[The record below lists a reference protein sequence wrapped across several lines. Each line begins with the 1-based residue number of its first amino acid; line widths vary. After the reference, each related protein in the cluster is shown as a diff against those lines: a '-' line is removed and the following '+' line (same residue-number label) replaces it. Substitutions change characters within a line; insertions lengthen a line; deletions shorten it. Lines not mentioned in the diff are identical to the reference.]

1 MTPSELD
8 SLWLRVEDGDAA
20 GVRPALET
28 LATPTPPA
36 RLLRALARA
45 DLDDWAGARADLEAL
60 AAAEPTNPVARLNLA
75 LALYHTGEPRR
86 AAALWKAGPFF
97 PQPAYLRRY
106 LRTFWAV
113 RLGNPE
119 LCLAGVPAVP
129 ADWPHRAEVEAWRA
143 RAGASPD
150 PRLAARLGAAA
161 ENAYWSGKALLA
173 EQLLAAA
180 AEIHPA
186 EDTYAVSLCQAQWHL
201 GRGAEVRARL
211 EPILE
216 REITRAHASN
226 TPMTEAAPEVLSLWA
241 ATLMTTGDPRGAL
254 AVLSRVRPLGPDDYF
269 AHVLAGLAWTTLGE
283 HAKARAAFA
292 PAFSTY
298 LHDTWHRFL
307 EPFTRNVTAWC
318 DTR

>member
-8 SLWLRVEDGDAA
+8 SLWLRVEEGDIADA
-20 GVRPALET
+20 RSSLEAL
-28 LATPTPPA
+28 ANPTPPG

-45 DLDDWAGARADLEAL
+45 DMDDWSGARADLEAL
-60 AAAEPTNPVARLNLA
+60 AAAEPTNPVVRLNLA
-75 LALYHTGEPRR
+75 LAMFHTGEPRR
-86 AAALWKAGPFF
+86 AASLWKSGPFF

-113 RLGNPE
+113 RLATPE
-119 LCLAGVPAVP
+119 LCLAGVPPVA
-129 ADWPHRAEVEAWRA
+129 ADWPLRSEVEAWRTRSGTA
-143 RAGASPD
+143 PD
-150 PRLAARLGAAA
+150 KRLAARLGAAA
-161 ENAYWSGKALLA
+161 EKAYWSNQALLA
-173 EQLLAAA
+173 EHLLAAA
-180 AEIHPA
+180 AEIDPTD
-186 EDTYAVSLCQAQWHL
+186 DTYAVSLCQAQWHL

-216 REITRAHASN
+216 REIAKAHAAS

-254 AVLSRVRPLGPDDYF
+254 AVLSRVRPMGPDDYF
-269 AHVLAGLAWTTLGE
+269 AHVLAGLAWTTLSE
-283 HAKARAAFA
+283 HAKARAAYA

-307 EPFTRNVTAWC
+307 EPFTRCVTAWC
-318 DTR
+318 ESR